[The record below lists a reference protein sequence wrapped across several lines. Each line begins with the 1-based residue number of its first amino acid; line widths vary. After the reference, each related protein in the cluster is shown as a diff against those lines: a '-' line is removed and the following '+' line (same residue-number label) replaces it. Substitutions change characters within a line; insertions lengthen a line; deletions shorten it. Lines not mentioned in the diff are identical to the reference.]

1 MTVNPVTKKRRLP
14 LFYIL
19 LILAVIGLVVTGY
32 YLVQDLKPCL
42 ELVFF
47 DVGQGDALLI
57 SAPGDYHIL
66 VDGGE
71 MGAYA
76 REIRPYLQAQGSG
89 PLI

>member
-1 MTVNPVTKKRRLP
+1 MGATYGVIFLLTWGMTVNPVTKKRRLP

-47 DVGQGDALLI
+47 DVGQGDAL
-57 SAPGDYHIL
+57 
-66 VDGGE
+66 
-71 MGAYA
+71 
-76 REIRPYLQAQGSG
+76 
-89 PLI
+89 